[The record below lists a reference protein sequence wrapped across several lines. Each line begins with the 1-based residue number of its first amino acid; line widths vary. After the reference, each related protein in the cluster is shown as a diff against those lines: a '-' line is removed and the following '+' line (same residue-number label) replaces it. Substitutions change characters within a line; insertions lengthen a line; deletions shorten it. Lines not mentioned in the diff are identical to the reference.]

1 MLRVVRSVAPAS
13 MPAFLCAAVLVLLTG
28 CSLFSPKQSADSDA
42 TGSNAVAGAAHG
54 SQRESFTVEVIAPD
68 SVRDYLVRHL
78 EIQRFRQLD
87 DLGAV
92 EVSRLMVAAEAN
104 ARELLN
110 TLGYFTP
117 RLTLELKETPGA
129 KAPREVLITV
139 DPGEITRIATVQ
151 VDFAGPIAQEAASAA
166 RREQIRAAWTLRQGQ
181 PFNQQAWDSAKAAA
195 LRDLAARRYP
205 TASVFSSQASID
217 ADTSRAQLS
226 VTYQSGPAYRFGPL
240 VVHGNKRYDS
250 DIVRRLARLPT
261 GADYDQQQ
269 LLDAQQRLAS
279 SGYFNS
285 VFLTL
290 DTQGENPLAAPVVAQ
305 LNEAPLQR
313 VVMGVGFTSDSG
325 LRVSIDHSYNQL
337 PVLDWRAVSKLSIDK
352 DTQSLG
358 TNWTAVPDD
367 NGWRSFTT
375 ALVKSEVS
383 GSYTLDSGRLQGG
396 RSQSSDHIDR
406 SYFLQY
412 DDAENH
418 GFAPPPSASAL
429 SVNWGW
435 TGRYFDSNSAPTRGQ
450 GVALELGA
458 GYTLTGDRLPF
469 TRTYARWIGFVPA
482 GKVENADK
490 TQSRSARIQLRAEAG
505 AVNAADR
512 ALIPSTLNFLT
523 GGDTTV
529 RGYSY
534 RSIGAVEPDGQVI
547 AGRYLA
553 VASVEYQRPVV
564 YDGQLTPWDGV
575 AFVDAGAVADKP
587 ANFQTKVGVGFGA
600 RWASP
605 IGPVQMDL
613 AYGVQ
618 AHEFR
623 LHFRLGFTF

>member
-1 MLRVVRSVAPAS
+1 MLRVVRLVAPAS
-13 MPAFLCAAVLVLLTG
+13 MPAFLFAAILVLTG
-28 CSLFSPKQSADSDA
+28 CSLLSPKPAPDSDA
-42 TGSNAVAGAAHG
+42 TGGSAVAGAARA
-54 SQRESFTVEVIAPD
+54 SQGESFTVEVIAPD

-104 ARELLN
+104 ARELLG

-117 RLTLELKETPGA
+117 RLTLELNETPGA
-129 KAPREVLITV
+129 KAPREVRITV
-139 DPGEITRIATVQ
+139 EPGEITRISGVQ
-151 VDFAGPIAQEAASAA
+151 IDFAGPIAQEAASAA

-181 PFNQQAWDSAKAAA
+181 PFNQQAWDNAKAAA

-217 ADTSRAQLS
+217 ADTSRAQLG

-240 VVHGNKRYDS
+240 VVRGNKRYDS
-250 DIVRRLARLPT
+250 DIVRRLARLPS

-290 DTQGENPLAAPVVAQ
+290 DTQGDNPLAAPVIAQ

-313 VVMGVGFTSDSG
+313 LVLGVGFTTDSG
-325 LRVSIDHSYNQL
+325 LRLSIDHSYNEL

-367 NGWRSFTT
+367 DGWRSFSS
-375 ALVKSEVS
+375 ALLKSEVS

-396 RSQSSDHIDR
+396 RSQASDHIDR

-412 DDAENH
+412 DYAQNH
-418 GFAPPPSASAL
+418 GFEPPPSASAL

-435 TGRYFDSNSAPTRGQ
+435 TGRYFDSNAAPTRGQ

-458 GYTLTGDRLPF
+458 GYTLTGERLPF
-469 TRTYARWIGFVPA
+469 TRTYLRWIGFIPA
-482 GKVENADK
+482 DKVENADK
-490 TQSRSARIQLRAEAG
+490 TQSRMARIQLRAEGG

-534 RSIGAVEPDGQVI
+534 RSIGAVEPDGQII
-547 AGRYLA
+547 AGRYLT

-564 YDGQLTPWDGV
+564 YNGQLTPWDGV
-575 AFVDAGAVADKP
+575 AFIDAGAVADKP
-587 ANFQTKVGVGFGA
+587 ANFQAKVGVGFGA

>member
-1 MLRVVRSVAPAS
+1 MLRMVRWVAPAS
-13 MPAFLCAAVLVLLTG
+13 MPAFLFAAVLVLTG
-28 CSLFSPKQSADSDA
+28 CSLLSPKETADSDA
-42 TGSNAVAGAAHG
+42 TGSAVAGAAHG
-54 SQRESFTVEVIAPD
+54 SQGGSFTVDVVAPD

-78 EIQRFRQLD
+78 EIQRYRQLD

-104 ARELLN
+104 ARELLG

-129 KAPREVLITV
+129 KAPREVRITV
-139 DPGEITRIATVQ
+139 EPGEVTRIGSVQ
-151 VDFAGPIAQEAASAA
+151 IDFAGPIAEEAAVAA

-195 LRDLAARRYP
+195 LRNMTARRYP
-205 TASVFSSQASID
+205 TGSIFASQALID
-217 ADTSRAQLS
+217 ADTSRALLS

-240 VVHGNKRYDS
+240 VVHGSQRYDS
-250 DIVRRLARLPT
+250 DIVRRLARLPS

-290 DTQGENPLAAPVVAQ
+290 DTQGDNPLAAPVVAQ
-305 LNEAPLQR
+305 LTEAPLQR
-313 VVMGVGFTSDSG
+313 VVLGVGFTTDSG
-325 LRVSIDHSYNQL
+325 PRLSIDHSYNEL
-337 PVLDWRAVSKLSIDK
+337 PVLGWRAVSKLSIDK
-352 DTQSLG
+352 DTKSLG
-358 TNWTAVPDD
+358 TDWTAVPDD
-367 NGWRSFTT
+367 DGWRSFGS
-375 ALVKSEVS
+375 ALLKSEVS
-383 GSYTLDSGRLQGG
+383 GSFTLDSGRLRGG
-396 RSQSSDHIDR
+396 RSQAADHIDR

-412 DDAENH
+412 DYAQNH
-418 GFAPPPSASAL
+418 GFDAPPSASAL
-429 SVNWGW
+429 SINWGW
-435 TGRYFDSNSAPTRGQ
+435 TGRYFDSIAAPSRGQ

-458 GYTLTGDRLPF
+458 GYTLTGERLPF
-469 TRTYARWIGFVPA
+469 TRTYVRWIGFIPA
-482 GKVENADK
+482 DKVENEDK
-490 TQSRSARIQLRAEAG
+490 TQSRTARIQLRAEVG

-512 ALIPSTLNFLT
+512 AQIPSTLNFLT

-534 RSIGAVEPDGQVI
+534 RSIGTVQPDGQVI
-547 AGRYLA
+547 AGRFLA
-553 VASVEYQRPVV
+553 VTSVEYQRPVV
-564 YDGQLTPWDGV
+564 YSGQLTPWESV
-575 AFVDAGAVADKP
+575 AFVDVGAVADKP
-587 ANFQTKVGVGFGA
+587 ADFQAKVGVGVGA

-605 IGPVQMDL
+605 VGPVQMDV